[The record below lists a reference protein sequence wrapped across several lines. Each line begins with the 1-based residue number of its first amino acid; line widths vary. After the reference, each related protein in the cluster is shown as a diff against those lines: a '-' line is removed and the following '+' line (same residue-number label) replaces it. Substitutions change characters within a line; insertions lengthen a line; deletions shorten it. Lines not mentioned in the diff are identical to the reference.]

1 MKKVLSF
8 ILFVAMVFATCSAL
22 AEGVTGFASAPGFSA
37 HGDVAF
43 ASATLD
49 AEDKLVALDI
59 NEYYGIRSVGRI
71 INNITKA
78 SDEELAKLDAIPEA
92 DKVLSEDGKYAAWKY
107 LKIDNRLFEC
117 RDAGKNLYVEIGENA
132 EITDLQAYLLE
143 NTDWWCNAMATAA
156 ETGAVLKTAAEGDTV
171 ACEVNGVK
179 LAVYGPLTSFYGALT
194 KMEGYSKNF
203 SPAGTTTA
211 WAESVQLLDSY
222 ILAQGGVSEEML
234 ASAQAEDKKAFLD
247 AVSGATFGSPEIYV
261 NVAKLAIEN
270 AKSGK

>member
-1 MKKVLSF
+1 MKKVLSV
-8 ILFVAMVFATCSAL
+8 ILCAAMVLAACAAL
-22 AEGVTGFASAPGFSA
+22 AEEGFASTPGFAA

-43 ASATLD
+43 ASATVD
-49 AEDKLVALDI
+49 ADGKLVALDI

-78 SDEELAKLDAIPEA
+78 SEEELAKLDAIPEA

-132 EITDLQAYLLE
+132 EITYLQAYLLE

-156 ETGAVLKTAAEGDTV
+156 ETGAVLKTAAEGDSV

-179 LAVYGPLTSFYGALT
+179 LAVYGPLTSFYGVLT

-211 WAESVQLLDSY
+211 WAESIQLLDSY
-222 ILAQGGVSEEML
+222 ILAQGGVSEKML

-261 NVAKLAIEN
+261 NVASLAIEN